1 MRYDITF
8 LGVRKVTQTTSMKTA
23 LVCAAFAMMWSGN
36 AESAEPLNVVVTIK
50 PVHSLAAAV
59 MEGTGAPHLLIKGAA
74 SAHSYA
80 LRPSDAR
87 VLGNADIV
95 VRVSERLESY
105 LAKPIASLSGKA
117 RIVTLSEA
125 PGITLLPPREGG
137 AFEAHSHGGG
147 DGENHAHAATP
158 HGHETGA
165 SASHDM
171 AEHDPHLWL
180 SPANAAVIADHL
192 AAVLAAARPEQAQ
205 LFMDNAARLKTKL
218 AALDAQLRAAVAPI
232 ADKDFIVFHDAYQ
245 YFEKLYGIE
254 AAGSITL
261 SPERQP
267 GVARLKQIR
276 ARIAASKRPCV
287 FSEPQ
292 FEPKLV
298 ATVIEGTDA
307 RTGVLDPQ
315 GADMPEGPEQY
326 FTLLNNLAANL
337 RKCLG

>member
-1 MRYDITF
+1 
-8 LGVRKVTQTTSMKTA
+8 MKTVLA
-23 LVCAAFAMMWSGN
+23 CAAVALIGSGN
-36 AESAEPLNVVVTIK
+36 AKAAEPLNVVVTIK

-59 MEGTGAPHLLIKGAA
+59 MEGAGAPHLLIKGAA

-87 VLGNADIV
+87 VLNNADIV
-95 VRVSERLESY
+95 IRVSEQLESY
-105 LAKPIASLSGKA
+105 LEKPIASLSGRA

-125 PGITLLPPREGG
+125 PGIKLLPPRQSG
-137 AFEAHSHGGG
+137 AFEAHSHGAESGG
-147 DGENHAHAATP
+147 SHSH
-158 HGHETGA
+158 
-165 SASHDM
+165 SAS
-171 AEHDPHLWL
+171 EHDPHLWL
-180 SPANAAVIADHL
+180 SPENAAVIADHL
-192 AAVLAAARPEQAQ
+192 AGVLTAARPRQAQ
-205 LFMDNAARLKTKL
+205 LFADNAARLKTRL
-218 AALDAQLRAAVAPI
+218 AALDAQLRMAVAPLKG
-232 ADKDFIVFHDAYQ
+232 KDFIVFHDAYQ
-245 YFEKLYGIE
+245 YFEKRYGIE

-267 GVARLKQIR
+267 GAARLTQIR

-326 FTLLNNLAANL
+326 FQLLNNLAASL
-337 RKCLG
+337 GKCLG

>member
-1 MRYDITF
+1 
-8 LGVRKVTQTTSMKTA
+8 
-23 LVCAAFAMMWSGN
+23 
-36 AESAEPLNVVVTIK
+36 
-50 PVHSLAAAV
+50 
-59 MEGTGAPHLLIKGAA
+59 
-74 SAHSYA
+74 
-80 LRPSDAR
+80 
-87 VLGNADIV
+87 
-95 VRVSERLESY
+95 
-105 LAKPIASLSGKA
+105 
-117 RIVTLSEA
+117 
-125 PGITLLPPREGG
+125 
-137 AFEAHSHGGG
+137 
-147 DGENHAHAATP
+147 
-158 HGHETGA
+158 
-165 SASHDM
+165 M

-205 LFMDNAARLKTKL
+205 LFMDNAARLKTRL
-218 AALDAQLRAAVAPI
+218 AALDAQLRAAVAPL
-232 ADKDFIVFHDAYQ
+232 AGKDFIVFHDAYQ

-315 GADMPEGPEQY
+315 GADMPEGPDQY
-326 FTLLNNLAANL
+326 FALLNKLAASL
-337 RKCLG
+337 RKCLD

>member
-1 MRYDITF
+1 MKRTADIKTF
-8 LGVRKVTQTTSMKTA
+8 LAG
-23 LVCAAFAMMWSGN
+23 AAFALMGSGS
-36 AESAEPLNVVVTIK
+36 AQAAEPLNVVVTIK
-50 PVHSLAAAV
+50 PVHSLAASV
-59 MEGTGAPHLLIKGAA
+59 MEGAGAPHLLIKGAA

-80 LRPSDAR
+80 LKPSDAR
-87 VLGNADIV
+87 VLNKADIV
-95 VRVSERLESY
+95 IRVSERLESY
-105 LAKPIASLSGKA
+105 LEKPIASLSGKA

-125 PGITLLPPREGG
+125 PGIKLLPPREGG
-137 AFEAHSHGGG
+137 AFEAHSHGHESGG
-147 DGENHAHAATP
+147 NHSHTEAA
-158 HGHETGA
+158 HGHDAG
-165 SASHDM
+165 

-180 SPANAAVIADHL
+180 SPANAAIIADRL
-192 AAVLAAARPEQAQ
+192 AAVLSEARPEQAR
-205 LFMDNAARLKTKL
+205 LFADNAARLKTRL
-218 AALDAQLRAAVAPI
+218 AALDTQLRAAVAPL
-232 ADKDFIVFHDAYQ
+232 KGRDFIVFHDAYQ

-267 GVARLKQIR
+267 GAARLTQIR

-315 GADMPEGPEQY
+315 GADMPEGPEMY
-326 FTLLNNLAANL
+326 FQLLNTLAANL
-337 RKCLG
+337 GKCLG

>member
-1 MRYDITF
+1 MIRPASI
-8 LGVRKVTQTTSMKTA
+8 MAA
-23 LVCAAFAMMWSGN
+23 LVCAALALALPITAN
-36 AESAEPLNVVVTIK
+36 ASEALNVVVTIK

-59 MEGTGAPHLLIKGAA
+59 MEGAGTPHLLIKGAV

-87 VLGNADIV
+87 VLNNAEII

-105 LAKPIASLSGKA
+105 LAKPIASLAGKA
-117 RIVTLSEA
+117 VIVTLSKA
-125 PGITLLPPREGG
+125 PGIALLAPRESG
-137 AFEAHSHGGG
+137 AFEAHT
-147 DGENHAHAATP
+147 HAA
-158 HGHETGA
+158 EA
-165 SASHDM
+165 SADHIHAAWEHQPGIG

-180 SPANAAVIADHL
+180 SPANAAIIADHL
-192 AAVLAAARPEQAQ
+192 AAVLAKARPEQAQ
-205 LFMDNAARLKTKL
+205 LFADNAARLKTKL
-218 AALDAQLRAAVAPI
+218 AALDAQLRLAVAPL
-232 ADKDFIVFHDAYQ
+232 KGRDFIVFHDAYQ
-245 YFEKLYGIE
+245 YFETHYGIE
-254 AAGSITL
+254 AAGAITL

-267 GVARLKQIR
+267 GAARLSQIR

-298 ATVIEGTDA
+298 ATLIEGTDA

-326 FTLLNNLAANL
+326 FQLLTKLAASL
-337 RKCLG
+337 GQCLG

>member
-1 MRYDITF
+1 MTR
-8 LGVRKVTQTTSMKTA
+8 TTCMTA
-23 LVCAAFAMMWSGN
+23 FLVCTGFALMWSASVKG
-36 AESAEPLNVVVTIK
+36 AEPLNVVVTIK
-50 PVHSLAAAV
+50 PVHSLAASV
-59 MEGTGAPHLLIKGAA
+59 MDGAGAPHLLIKGAA

-87 VLGNADIV
+87 VLNNADII

-105 LAKPIASLSGKA
+105 LEKPIASLSGKA
-117 RIVTLSEA
+117 KVVTLSEVT
-125 PGITLLPPREGG
+125 GIKLLPPRESG
-137 AFEAHSHGGG
+137 AFDAHSHGPV
-147 DGENHAHAATP
+147 GEDHAHAVTIDAKAAP
-158 HGHETGA
+158 G
-165 SASHDM
+165 M

-180 SPANAAVIADHL
+180 SPANAAIIADHL
-192 AAVLAAARPEQAQ
+192 AAVLAQARPEQAQ
-205 LFMDNAARLKTKL
+205 LFMDNAARLKVKL
-218 AALDAQLRAAVAPI
+218 AALDAKLRTAVAPL
-232 ADKDFIVFHDAYQ
+232 KGRDFIVFHDAYQ
-245 YFEKLYGIE
+245 YFEQLYGIE

-267 GVARLKQIR
+267 GAARLTQIR
-276 ARIAASKRPCV
+276 ARIAASNRPCV

-326 FTLLNNLAANL
+326 FQLLNNLASSL
-337 RKCLG
+337 GKCLG

>member
-1 MRYDITF
+1 MIRLT
-8 LGVRKVTQTTSMKTA
+8 GKKTIWA
-23 LVCAAFAMMWSGN
+23 CAAFMLIWSGDTK
-36 AESAEPLNVVVTIK
+36 AAEPLNVVVTIK
-50 PVHSLAAAV
+50 PVHSLAASV
-59 MEGTGAPHLLIKGAA
+59 MEGAGAPHLLIKGAA

-87 VLGNADIV
+87 MLNNADIV

-105 LAKPIASLSGKA
+105 LEKPIASLSGKA

-137 AFEAHSHGGG
+137 AFEAHSHGAEG
-147 DGENHAHAATP
+147 GENHVHTAAEHDHDAGVEAG
-158 HGHETGA
+158 HGA
-165 SASHDM
+165 

-180 SPANAAVIADHL
+180 SPANAAIIADHL
-192 AAVLAAARPEQAQ
+192 AAMLATARPEQAQ
-205 LFMDNAARLKTKL
+205 LFAANAARLKIKL
-218 AALDAQLRAAVAPI
+218 AALDAQLRTAVAPLQG
-232 ADKDFIVFHDAYQ
+232 KDFIVFHDAYQ

-267 GVARLKQIR
+267 GAARLKQIR
-276 ARIAASKRPCV
+276 ARVAASKRPCV

-307 RTGVLDPQ
+307 RTAVLDPQ

-326 FTLLNNLAANL
+326 FQLLNNLAASL
-337 RKCLG
+337 GKCLG

>member
-1 MRYDITF
+1 MIPRATIRAV
-8 LGVRKVTQTTSMKTA
+8 LACMAIELMGSARA
-23 LVCAAFAMMWSGN
+23 N
-36 AESAEPLNVVVTIK
+36 AAEPLKVVVTIK
-50 PVHSLAAAV
+50 PIHSLAASV
-59 MEGTGAPHLLIKGAA
+59 MEGAGAPLLLIKGAA

-80 LRPSDAR
+80 LKPSDAR
-87 VLGNADIV
+87 ALNDADII

-105 LAKPIASLSGKA
+105 LEKPIASLAGKA

-137 AFEAHSHGGG
+137 AFEAHSH
-147 DGENHAHAATP
+147 AHEGSAAFTDVAAV
-158 HGHETGA
+158 HGHSDGA
-165 SASHDM
+165 KAAPIA

-180 SPANAAVIADHL
+180 SPANAAIIADHL
-192 AAVLAAARPEQAQ
+192 ASVLAAARPEQAQ
-205 LFMDNAARLKTKL
+205 LFRDNAARLKVRL
-218 AALDAQLRAAVAPI
+218 AALDAQLRVAVAPL
-232 ADKDFIVFHDAYQ
+232 KGRDFIVFHDAYQ

-267 GVARLKQIR
+267 GAARLNQIR

-298 ATVIEGTDA
+298 TTLIEGTDA

-315 GADMPEGPEQY
+315 GADMAEGRDQY
-326 FTLLNNLAANL
+326 FQLLNNLAANL
-337 RKCLG
+337 GKCLG